1 LTYASV
7 VGRETVRI
15 ALTIAALNDMEVKG
29 ADIEN
34 VYVAAPNR
42 EKFWTLLGPEWGPDA
57 EKRASVTQAQYRL
70 K

>member
-1 LTYASV
+1 
-7 VGRETVRI
+7 
-15 ALTIAALNDMEVKG
+15 MEVKG

-42 EKFWTLLGPEWGPDA
+42 EKMWTLLGPEWGPDA
-57 EKRASVTQAQYRL
+57 EKRAIVTRAQYRL